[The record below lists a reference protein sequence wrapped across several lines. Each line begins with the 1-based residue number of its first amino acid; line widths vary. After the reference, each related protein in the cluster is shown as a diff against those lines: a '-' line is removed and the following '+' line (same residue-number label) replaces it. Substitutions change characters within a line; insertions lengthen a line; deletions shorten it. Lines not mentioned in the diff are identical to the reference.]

1 MGGLLFGWIADR
13 YGRIP
18 SLMGANVLGAVA
30 GIGTAFTHDFWSFT
44 VCRFFV
50 GFAFDNCFTLMYIL
64 GKAMVKRIHKKA
76 TKFFLIFF
84 LVLEYVGPRW
94 RTFIANMSIAL
105 FFGSAACAIPWIA
118 LYVNNWKLLSIYTS
132 VPLLLALLTPFVVPE
147 SARYYKIELMRFYF
161 LASAK

>member
-84 LVLEYVGPRW
+84 SIGVCGTTMENFHRKYVNCSVFW
-94 RTFIANMSIAL
+94 
-105 FFGSAACAIPWIA
+105 FGSMC
-118 LYVNNWKLLSIYTS
+118 YTMDS
-132 VPLLLALLTPFVVPE
+132 FICE
-147 SARYYKIELMRFYF
+147 
-161 LASAK
+161 